1 MLGVS
6 NLVRGGQRF
15 DARRQRFDARS
26 QQFDAR
32 GQQFDARSQQFD
44 AWGSAKRCVGVSNLK
59 LGGQRFDARGKKMM
73 HRVNPVTQRFISE
86 SQQTNFRKSEVSSEN
101 R

>member
-1 MLGVS
+1 MCQVFLG
-6 NLVRGGQRF
+6 
-15 DARRQRFDARS
+15 DD
-26 QQFDAR
+26 
-32 GQQFDARSQQFD
+32 
-44 AWGSAKRCVGVSNLK
+44 KMM